1 MNGHN
6 QAIEQAQSR
15 DLDPTRFSDAG
26 EDGGDFFHRILP
38 FAENA
43 VQSGVGDCI
52 FHVEMKRM
60 KGCNESQINSS
71 MAVVVAG
78 ME

>member
-1 MNGHN
+1 VK
-6 QAIEQAQSR
+6 QTQSR

-52 FHVEMKRM
+52 FYIGDEAHERM
-60 KGCNESQINSS
+60 Q
-71 MAVVVAG
+71 
-78 ME
+78 

>member
-1 MNGHN
+1 MDGHD
-6 QAIEQAQSR
+6 QAIKQTQSR

-52 FHVEMKRM
+52 FHVGDEAHERM
-60 KGCNESQINSS
+60 Q
-71 MAVVVAG
+71 
-78 ME
+78 